1 MKKMMMRRSFLLLIA
16 VLVCSATYA
25 EDDKMN
31 RLSPLHT
38 AIPSLSIAPDARGGA
53 MGDNGVATLPDINSQ
68 YWNPAKYAFMYSKAG
83 ASVSYT
89 PWLRKLV
96 SDMALAYLAGYYK
109 LGSSDRSAVSASLR
123 YFSLGQ
129 VPLYEYGGQKYM
141 DLNPYE
147 MALDASYSMKLSES
161 SSAAVTLR
169 YIRSD
174 MGTNSDEELQPDNG
188 FAADISAYTEKYVY
202 LGDAECLWSSGIH
215 VSNLGTKI
223 SFNGGTTQMFLP
235 ANLKIGTGLLYPI
248 DEYNQFGVY
257 LDLNKYLVPSMPVQ
271 GEQESDDDFAL
282 RNDKYNSMNAISGAF
297 KSFSDAPG
305 GLKEEMNEI
314 NISLGAEYN
323 YNEQFFVRGGY
334 YYENKMKGNRQYFSI
349 GAGFSMNVFRL
360 DAAYLISTVQSNPLD
375 QTLRFSISFD
385 MDGLKSLFE

>member
-1 MKKMMMRRSFLLLIA
+1 MMRRSFLLLIA

>member
-1 MKKMMMRRSFLLLIA
+1 MISVA
-16 VLVCSATYA
+16 ACLVVRAQS
-25 EDDKMN
+25 DSKVD
-31 RLSPLHT
+31 RLSPMHT

-83 ASVSYT
+83 ASISYT

-96 SDMALAYLAGYYK
+96 SDVALTYAAGYYK
-109 LGSSDRSAVSASLR
+109 LGSSDRSAISASLR
-123 YFSLGQ
+123 YFSMGE
-129 VPLYEYGGQKYM
+129 VPLHEYGGVQYM
-141 DLNPYE
+141 TLNPYE

-174 MGTNSDEELQPDNG
+174 MGTNTDDELQPDNG
-188 FAADISAYTEKYVY
+188 FAADVSAYTERYVY
-202 LGDAECLWSSGIH
+202 IGDAECLWSGGLHI
-215 VSNLGTKI
+215 SNLGTKI
-223 SFNGGTTQMFLP
+223 SFNGGTTQQFLP
-235 ANLKIGTGLLYPI
+235 ANLKIGTGLLYPV
-248 DEYNQFGVY
+248 DEYNQFGFY
-257 LDLNKYLVPSMPVQ
+257 LDLNKYLVPTEPLQRES
-271 GEQESDDDFAL
+271 ESDDDFAL
-282 RNDKYNSMNAISGAF
+282 RKDKHNSMNAISGAF
-297 KSFSDAPG
+297 NSFSDAPG
-305 GLKEEMNEI
+305 GLSEELREI

-334 YYENKMKGNRQYFSI
+334 YYEDRMKGNRQYFSV
-349 GAGFSMNVFRL
+349 GAGFKMNVFRL

-385 MDGLKSLFE
+385 MDGLRNLFE